1 MAESST
7 DPASHICLVT
17 GATSGIGYVTALELA
32 RTGATVALVARN
44 QQRAE
49 QCVATISRETGNNA
63 VSYLLAD
70 LSSQKQVRQLAD
82 DFRQR
87 YQNLHVL
94 VNDAGGIFWSRQESV
109 DGLEMTLA
117 LNHLAP
123 FLLTNLLLPMLQA
136 STPSRIITVASD
148 AHSGATIHFD
158 DLQWKTHRY
167 RAFAAYGQ
175 SKLANILFTYELAR
189 RLEGQAITAN
199 TLHPGFVASNFGKST
214 PLMRFG
220 FSLARPFTI
229 SPEKGAATS
238 IYLATSPAVATTSG
252 LYFVK
257 EKPARSNAVSYDQSV
272 ARKLWTVSE
281 QLTGIPPSLSPLQDR
296 SVS

>member
-32 RTGATVALVARN
+32 RTGATVALVGRDPKRT
-44 QQRAE
+44 QD
-49 QCVATISRETGNNA
+49 CVARIRQETGSNT
-63 VSYLLAD
+63 VDFLVAD
-70 LSSQKQVRQLAD
+70 LSSQAQVHQLAD
-82 DFRQR
+82 TFKQR

-94 VNDAGGIFWSRQESV
+94 VNDAGGIFWSRQETV
-109 DGLEMTLA
+109 DGLEMTFG

-123 FLLTNLLLPMLQA
+123 FLLTHLLLPTLQT

-148 AHSGATIHFD
+148 AHSGATIQFD

-220 FSLARPFTI
+220 FAIARPFAI
-229 SPEKGAATS
+229 SPENGATTP

-257 EKPARSNAVSYDQSV
+257 QEPARSSAVSYNEET
-272 ARKLWTVSE
+272 AHRLWAVSE
-281 QLTGIPPSLSPLQDR
+281 QLTGLAST
-296 SVS
+296 

>member
-1 MAESST
+1 MTESST
-7 DPASHICLVT
+7 DPASHICLIT
-17 GATSGIGYVTALELA
+17 GATSGIGYITAREIA
-32 RTGATVALVARN
+32 RTGMTLVLVGRNRERTEDCVARIR
-44 QQRAE
+44 Q
-49 QCVATISRETGNNA
+49 ETGST
-63 VSYLLAD
+63 VDFLLAD
-70 LSSQKQVRQLAD
+70 LSSQEQVHQLAN

-94 VNDAGGIFWSRQESV
+94 VNDAGGIFWSRQQTV
-109 DGLEMTLA
+109 DGLEMTFA

-123 FLLTNLLLPMLQA
+123 FLLTNLLLPTLQA

-158 DLQWKTHRY
+158 DLQWKTHPY

-189 RLEGQAITAN
+189 RLKGQAITAN

-220 FSLARPFTI
+220 FSLARPFAI
-229 SPEKGAATS
+229 SPEKGATTPV
-238 IYLATSPAVATTSG
+238 YLATSPAVATTSG

-257 EKPARSNAVSYDQSV
+257 QKPARSSAVSYNEDT
-272 ARKLWTVSE
+272 ARRLWSVSE
-281 QLTGIPPSLSPLQDR
+281 QLTGMASS
-296 SVS
+296 